1 MRALGT
7 VLVTLA
13 SLLAVALPV
22 ASAASADPDREC
34 RAQWVDLAQ
43 LHGEN
48 GNPGGSARVLN
59 RRWDAVAAEAARLA
73 EEATAADCAGF
84 EAYAASWDGLERLQY
99 AVKRHDYPFLLRLA
113 RGDLRHYREFNGRNP
128 APRVLRA
135 FRFLTRQA
143 PRADDDLDPVVARVG
158 DVDTGRRVEI
168 NDFLADYR
176 DAARASDA
184 AQRSKRWLEIIERAE
199 LHEE

>member
-7 VLVTLA
+7 VLVSLA
-13 SLLAVALPV
+13 ILLTGIGPV
-22 ASAASADPDREC
+22 GAADPDREC
-34 RAQWVDLAQ
+34 RTQWVDLAQ

-158 DVDTGRRVEI
+158 EVDTGRRVEI
-168 NDFLADYR
+168 SAFLADYR

-184 AQRSKRWLEIIERAE
+184 ADKCKHWLEIIEQAE
-199 LHEE
+199 LNEE